1 MSDVSKPTTRRTKA
15 EIERYR
21 MEYARIF
28 GRIKPK
34 IREDE
39 DGGRGQHRGRKK
51 VGTETRA

>member
-28 GRIKPK
+28 GRLGPK
-34 IREDE
+34 TEE
-39 DGGRGQHRGRKK
+39 GTNEKGGIEGELKGKE
-51 VGTETRA
+51 G